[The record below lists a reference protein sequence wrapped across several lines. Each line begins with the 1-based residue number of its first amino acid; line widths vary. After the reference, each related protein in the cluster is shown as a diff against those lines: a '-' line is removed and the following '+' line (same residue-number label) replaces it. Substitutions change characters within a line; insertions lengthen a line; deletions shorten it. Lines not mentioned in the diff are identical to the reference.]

1 VKQGNRL
8 SVMPVEEAV
17 AKNFR
22 YGWDGAEEYLR
33 SNGNYFLVRARAG
46 LGGAL
51 LTRRLECGKRTQN
64 YLDEQE
70 RYGMAFQT

>member
-33 SNGNYFLVRARAG
+33 SNGNYFWYEQG
-46 LGGAL
+46 LGWSFV
-51 LTRRLECGKRTQN
+51 
-64 YLDEQE
+64 D
-70 RYGMAFQT
+70 